1 MSRYQGHDDD
11 DDDDE
16 AAVDRKERDGRK
28 EMGRR
33 RLFDWSRL
41 AQRSHL
47 KVSLGRVGKGSSELL
62 VVLEVLVGR

>member
-1 MSRYQGHDDD
+1 MSRYQGHD

-28 EMGRR
+28 EMERR

-41 AQRSHL
+41 ARRSHL
-47 KVSLGRVGKGSSELL
+47 KVSLGMVGKGSSGLL
-62 VVLEVLVGR
+62 GALEVLAGR